1 MQTELNQF
9 FRLGSPRTGSDK
21 QMIQLDPH
29 TSKSTSIRIA
39 FIEPGCMRRSGR
51 MVGLTPTL
59 PPYGRIAREPPR
71 TTNHIDDGLDK

>member
-1 MQTELNQF
+1 MQTELNKF
-9 FRLGSPRTGSDK
+9 FRLGSPRTGADK

-51 MVGLTPTL
+51 VEFCAIRITVQSPERPGLARAESERL
-59 PPYGRIAREPPR
+59 PA
-71 TTNHIDDGLDK
+71 L